1 MDTDLLK
8 DVLAIILP
16 LLVTWMFP
24 QVLLNGVNPLIA
36 LNQSVNPAV
45 FIVFHVLLSPNDL
58 FGHRNRPKFP
68 EVVEYV
74 PSSSWDC
81 FCLLLTEPFGLYQH
95 RWRLCR

>member
-36 LNQSVNPAV
+36 LNQSVNPEV
-45 FIVFHVLLSPNDL
+45 FIVFH
-58 FGHRNRPKFP
+58 
-68 EVVEYV
+68 
-74 PSSSWDC
+74 
-81 FCLLLTEPFGLYQH
+81 LLLPPMIFLVTGTDLNSLK
-95 RWRLCR
+95 W